1 MFIKDQSTLVKTI
14 FGPMLFI
21 YINDLYNLSL
31 KRDILKFVHVSRDG
45 LIISRLIRLYQSLRL
60 YGRSSLS
67 ELPTKHI
74 YLLSSRRSAIII
86 NLKSSD
92 DIRNSFRN
100 HRFTGTLREC
110 LKKRF
115 NINTLSSSSNLD
127 NYFDTNES
135 LESLIDSLNP
145 FSDEILENAVKERNN
160 YLTYLRKLKIN
171 LEGQFLLTDI
181 GINGSSQKCLSNLL
195 KNDEI
200 VGSYL

>member
-1 MFIKDQSTLVKTI
+1 MIRI
-14 FGPMLFI
+14 
-21 YINDLYNLSL
+21 
-31 KRDILKFVHVSRDG
+31 
-45 LIISRLIRLYQSLRL
+45 IISRLIRLYQSLRL

-135 LESLIDSLNP
+135 LESLID
-145 FSDEILENAVKERNN
+145 
-160 YLTYLRKLKIN
+160 
-171 LEGQFLLTDI
+171 
-181 GINGSSQKCLSNLL
+181 
-195 KNDEI
+195 
-200 VGSYL
+200 